1 MQTRSKQQTT
11 DDVEIDLRA
20 TADDDGERWLTVSEA
35 SELVGVSGAAIRAW
49 YRSGRIATQRAAG
62 DRGAYLVPLS
72 AILRLGVDAEELDE
86 DDDAVLDLDTGQWS
100 IETSALRREL
110 DDIRRQVE
118 FLREQLA
125 ESAACERAA
134 TARAEAAEAE
144 LARMLEISAATSSIT
159 DPSWL
164 ELATNRYE
172 SPVRRQASRPV
183 EVEPIELV
191 GDAVDEAIADAE
203 PEIDVPARAPRRPPG
218 QHVDDLLPEAERR
231 LRRGRR

>member
-1 MQTRSKQQTT
+1 METRSKQQAA
-11 DDVEIDLRA
+11 DDVEIDLREA
-20 TADDDGERWLTVSEA
+20 ADDDDERWLTVSEA
-35 SELVGVSGAAIRAW
+35 SELVGVSGAAIRGW
-49 YRSGRIATQRAAG
+49 YRSGRIPTQRADG

-72 AILRLGVDAEELDE
+72 AILRLGVDAEELEE
-86 DDDAVLDLDTGQWS
+86 DDDAVLDLDTGRWS
-100 IETSALRREL
+100 IETSAMRREL
-110 DDIRRQVE
+110 DEIRRQVD

-144 LARMLEISAATSSIT
+144 LARLMTISAATSSIT

-172 SPVRRQASRPV
+172 SPVRPQAHGPL
-183 EVEPIELV
+183 VEPIEAAVAELD
-191 GDAVDEAIADAE
+191 DAVDEPDVE
-203 PEIDVPARAPRRPPG
+203 VPARVERRPPG
-218 QHVDDLLPEAERR
+218 QHADDLLPEAERR